1 MPSSQ
6 AEAARQKSAA
16 VMEALKNGDQGEADR
31 LMGKNENRQGQLLPG
46 QGSRG
51 MKWLKGKF
59 SKGGEKE
66 GEKGDAE
73 SVMSQ
78 GVERESV
85 VVGGGKDGGKGDG
98 VIR

>member
-1 MPSSQ
+1 
-6 AEAARQKSAA
+6 
-16 VMEALKNGDQGEADR
+16 MEALRNGDQGEADR
-31 LMGKNENRQGQLLPG
+31 LMGKNENRQGQLMPG

-59 SKGGEKE
+59 SGKEGKGGEKVS
-66 GEKGDAE
+66 GDGE
-73 SVMSQ
+73 SVMSE

>member
-1 MPSSQ
+1 MPSDA

-16 VMEALKNGDQGEADR
+16 VMEALRNGDQGEADR
-31 LMGKNENRQGQLLPG
+31 LMGKNENRQGQLMPG

-59 SKGGEKE
+59 SKGEKE

-73 SVMSQ
+73 SVMSE